1 MHFDVVYCNPISK
14 FDLHLMAS
22 DSIHVL
28 RQCSAAIWI
37 LLSRR
42 MGSSASKDFNP
53 EQDIPDLT
61 GKVIIVTGGKY
72 AFVFIFLHS
81 SLTPV

>member
-1 MHFDVVYCNPISK
+1 M
-14 FDLHLMAS
+14 
-22 DSIHVL
+22 
-28 RQCSAAIWI
+28 
-37 LLSRR
+37 
-42 MGSSASKDFNP
+42 SKDFNP

-72 AFVFIFLHS
+72 AFMFILLHS